1 MTTRAEELKA
11 IVDDAWAATAALS
24 ECDTGVRQAAFER
37 LLDHLL
43 AGDRQAAANGGEAA
57 PSATALSAQPDV
69 PTESIDDSYAT
80 EEQRAEAVARFF
92 DIAPAEASDL
102 FDLTEPTPMLQL
114 PSKKLPEARAEAVRT
129 IALLVCGAR
138 SALGLETGS
147 KDIRQAAE
155 EYQKYDRN
163 FMPIVTE
170 MSELAV
176 RGKSR
181 SQNRLVRMRVIGT
194 EKARSLAA
202 SLVD

>member
-24 ECDTGVRQAAFER
+24 ECDTGVRQVAFER
-37 LLDHLL
+37 LLNHLL
-43 AGDRQAAANGGEAA
+43 AGGGLPAANGDEAA
-57 PSATALSAQPDV
+57 PSIAASSAQPDV
-69 PTESIDDSYAT
+69 STEPIDDSYAT

-92 DIAPAEASDL
+92 DIAPAEASDM

-114 PSKKLPEARAEAVRT
+114 PSKKLPEVRAEAIRK

-138 SALGLETGS
+138 TALGLDTGS

-163 FMPIVTE
+163 FMPVLTE
-170 MSELAV
+170 MSELAM
-176 RGKSR
+176 RGKPHSK
-181 SQNRLVRMRVIGT
+181 NRLVRLRVIGM
-194 EKARSLAA
+194 EEARGLAA